1 MRNGCDVQT
10 SNKLIISIHYLRSIL
25 YVFMNITRD
34 ERTYS
39 LEGVFSASVSNLKLM
54 LRIQKFTR
62 YHRETIP
69 PKILSNLS
77 NDRTH
82 ARTINRHL
90 SKNLL
95 YILPEINLEPRAP

>member
-1 MRNGCDVQT
+1 
-10 SNKLIISIHYLRSIL
+10 
-25 YVFMNITRD
+25 
-34 ERTYS
+34 
-39 LEGVFSASVSNLKLM
+39 M

-82 ARTINRHL
+82 ARTINRQKL